1 MLELAQGNFLRGNMP
16 VPPRKP
22 GEKEYRVSY
31 DRDTD
36 IATVTLFAKD
46 EAAAKKT
53 FKTYVG
59 KYPIR
64 RVREM

>member
-1 MLELAQGNFLRGNMP
+1 MP